1 MVRVASL
8 LSQASQLATFSS
20 GAQGPFLSS
29 TLLLAGFSSLC
40 YRTEVPIFLLTLDLS
55 QLLWATLGS
64 LYHTP
69 LHLRI
74 GEPPFQIPLMFES
87 LCLPSLPPTK
97 ENSAF
102 KALVMLG

>member
-8 LSQASQLATFSS
+8 LRLKSSCQLATFSS

-40 YRTEVPIFLLTLDLS
+40 YRTEVPIFLLTVDLS
-55 QLLWATLGS
+55 KFLWATFGS
-64 LYHTP
+64 LYHSP

-74 GEPPFQIPLMFES
+74 GEPPFQIPLMF
-87 LCLPSLPPTK
+87 
-97 ENSAF
+97 
-102 KALVMLG
+102 